1 MRILIAGGAG
11 YVGSALIPHLLDRGY
26 TIDVVDLFWFGNHLP
41 SYVGIL
47 EKNIFDLQVADLS
60 GYDQV
65 IFLAGL
71 SNDPMAD
78 FSPAKNFI
86 FNASA
91 PAYLAYIAKKAK
103 VRRYIYAS
111 SCSVYGYTENELF
124 DEDCPV
130 NSANPY
136 GISKLQGERAVM
148 QMVDSEFSVIA
159 LRKGTV
165 SGYSPRMRYDLLVNT
180 MFKCAM
186 KEGMIHV
193 NNPAIWRPFLSIED
207 AVMAYTRAV
216 EANESLSG
224 IFNVASGNHTVGE
237 VADLVKFAIE
247 EEFGQKIALDIK
259 HIRDVRNYKVSIDRA
274 KTILSFHPHHSVR
287 SIVRGLISNMDKC
300 GDWDNYKYYNI
311 HVFKTLEN
319 LSQADTYASAH
330 VGGGAR

>member
-26 TIDVVDLFWFGNHLP
+26 KIDVVDLFWFGNKLP
-41 SYVGIL
+41 SEAGIL
-47 EKNIFDLQVADLS
+47 EKDIFDLQVSDLN

-103 VRRYIYAS
+103 VKRYIYAS

-124 DEDCPV
+124 DETCPV
-130 NSANPY
+130 NSSYPY

-148 QMVDSEFSVIA
+148 QMVDSDFSVIA

-165 SGYSPRMRYDLLVNT
+165 SGYSPRMRFDLIVNT

-186 KEGMIHV
+186 KEGVIHV
-193 NNPAIWRPFLSIED
+193 NDPAIWRPFLGIED
-207 AVMAYTRAV
+207 AAMAYTRAV
-216 EANESLSG
+216 EANDSLSG

-237 VADLVKFAIE
+237 VADLVKIAME
-247 EEFGQKIALDIK
+247 EELGNKIALDIR
-259 HIRDVRNYKVSIDRA
+259 HIKDARNYKVSIERA
-274 KTILSFHPHHSVR
+274 NTILSFHPHNSVK
-287 SIVRGLISNMDKC
+287 SIVRNLINNMDKC
-300 GDWDNYKYYNI
+300 SDWDNPQYYNI
-311 HVFKTLEN
+311 NVFKKLEAKAP
-319 LSQADTYASAH
+319 SHVYAMSDA
-330 VGGGAR
+330 GEGAR

>member
-26 TIDVVDLFWFGNHLP
+26 KIDVVDLFWFGNNLP
-41 SYVGIL
+41 SEAGIL
-47 EKNIFDLQVADLS
+47 EKDIFDLQVSDLS

-65 IFLAGL
+65 MFLAGL

-103 VRRYIYAS
+103 VKRYIYAS

-124 DEDCPV
+124 DETCPV
-130 NSANPY
+130 NSSYPY

-148 QMVDSEFSVIA
+148 QMVDSDFSVIA

-165 SGYSPRMRYDLLVNT
+165 SGYSPRMRYDLIVNT

-186 KEGMIHV
+186 KEGVIHV
-193 NNPAIWRPFLSIED
+193 NDPAIWRPFLGIED
-207 AVMAYTRAV
+207 AAMAYTRAV
-216 EANESLSG
+216 EANDSLSG

-237 VADLVKFAIE
+237 VADLVKIAME
-247 EEFGQKIALDIK
+247 EEFGKKIALDIR
-259 HIRDVRNYKVSIDRA
+259 HIKDARNYKVSIERA
-274 KTILSFHPHHSVR
+274 NTILSFHPHNSVK
-287 SIVRGLISNMDKC
+287 SIVRNLISNMDKC
-300 GDWDNYKYYNI
+300 SDWDNPQYYNI
-311 HVFKTLEN
+311 HVFKKLEA
-319 LSQADTYASAH
+319 QAPSHVYAMSDA
-330 VGGGAR
+330 GGGPR

>member
-11 YVGSALIPHLLDRGY
+11 YVGSVLIPHLLDRGY
-26 TIDVVDLFWFGNHLP
+26 KVDVVDLFWFGNHLP
-41 SYVGIL
+41 SDAGVL
-47 EKNIFDLQVADLS
+47 EKDIFDLQVSDLV

-91 PAYLAYIAKKAK
+91 PAYLAYIAKQAK
-103 VRRYIYAS
+103 VKRYIYGS

-124 DEDCPV
+124 DETCPV
-130 NSANPY
+130 NSSYPY

-165 SGYSPRMRYDLLVNT
+165 SGYSPGMRYDLIINT

-186 KEGMIHV
+186 KEGVIYV
-193 NNPAIWRPFLSIED
+193 NDPAIWRPFLSIED
-207 AVMAYTRAV
+207 AAMAYTRAV
-216 EANESLSG
+216 EANESLHG
-224 IFNVASGNHTVGE
+224 IYNVASGNHTVGE
-237 VADLVKFAIE
+237 IADLVKLAVE
-247 EEFGQKIALDIK
+247 EEFGGRIALEIR
-259 HIRDVRNYKVSIDRA
+259 HIRDARNYKVSIERA
-274 KTILSFHPHHSVR
+274 ATVLSFHPHHSVK
-287 SIVRGLISNMDKC
+287 SIVRNLINNMDKC
-300 GDWDNYKYYNI
+300 GDWDNPAYYNI
-311 HVFKTLEN
+311 QVFKALEKHGPADAYA
-319 LSQADTYASAH
+319 LPQA
-330 VGGGAR
+330 VGGAR